1 MWIAVQARER
11 WSTSEHVHFRPGHYW
26 LARTVDAGN
35 GTCIIK
41 KVDKRRETIN
51 GNLFT
56 QGDYAIA
63 VKWFDRSVE
72 DAAGL
77 TFISW
82 TPPDAPEGLLVVNS
96 SELREISLDV
106 RAQTP
111 VVQGPPLKSVRRSK
125 RKKKGKGTGVVRV
138 PPTKDSAG
146 TMYEVKYED
155 DNRVRGRC
163 VGY

>member
-1 MWIAVQARER
+1 M
-11 WSTSEHVHFRPGHYW
+11 
-26 LARTVDAGN
+26 
-35 GTCIIK
+35 
-41 KVDKRRETIN
+41 
-51 GNLFT
+51 
-56 QGDYAIA
+56 
-63 VKWFDRSVE
+63 
-72 DAAGL
+72 
-77 TFISW
+77 
-82 TPPDAPEGLLVVNS
+82 VNS

>member
-1 MWIAVQARER
+1 MALIALF
-11 WSTSEHVHFRPGHYW
+11 SRP
-26 LARTVDAGN
+26 
-35 GTCIIK
+35 
-41 KVDKRRETIN
+41 
-51 GNLFT
+51 
-56 QGDYAIA
+56 
-63 VKWFDRSVE
+63 
-72 DAAGL
+72 
-77 TFISW
+77 
-82 TPPDAPEGLLVVNS
+82 
-96 SELREISLDV
+96 
-106 RAQTP
+106 QTP

>member
-1 MWIAVQARER
+1 MVE
-11 WSTSEHVHFRPGHYW
+11 
-26 LARTVDAGN
+26 
-35 GTCIIK
+35 
-41 KVDKRRETIN
+41 
-51 GNLFT
+51 
-56 QGDYAIA
+56 GDYAIA
-63 VKWFDRSVE
+63 VEWFDRSAE

-77 TFISW
+77 TFVSW

-106 RAQTP
+106 RAQTS

-125 RKKKGKGTGVVRV
+125 RKKGKGTGVVHV
-138 PPTKDSAG
+138 PPTKDPAG

-163 VGY
+163 IGY